1 MSAQLIRTHFLWE
14 KQDDVD
20 KDSTATVET
29 KRSKAANF
37 LNSVQDSLKQ

>member
-1 MSAQLIRTHFLWE
+1 MSVQLIRTHFLWE

-20 KDSTATVET
+20 KGSTATVEM
-29 KRSKAANF
+29 KHLKAANF